1 MKQVTQ
7 HFRTGKLA
15 VQELPAPSCRPGW
28 LVVATRASLISVGTE
43 KMLTEFASASLA
55 RKAVA
60 RPDLVRQV
68 VDKVRREGLVS
79 TLDKVRTKLDTPIP
93 LGYSCAGRVLEVGSG
108 VELAHGDRVACAG
121 AGWANHAEYNLVPKN
136 LCVRMPDGVDDED
149 ASFVTLG
156 AIALQGVRQAQ
167 PTLGERIVVV
177 GLGPLGLLTVQL
189 LKANGCRVFGF
200 DPVPERAR
208 LACQLGADATGH
220 EGLIEG
226 VVAFTRGFGA
236 DAVIITASTKSD
248 EPVNT
253 AAEIARFKARIV
265 VVGFVGMNLRR
276 DLYYKKEL
284 DLRLSMSYGPGRYDP
299 TYEEHGQDYPI
310 GYVRWTEQ
318 RNMQAF
324 LELVRDGRVTP
335 KALITHRFAVQ
346 EAEQAYALLAG
357 QEPHLGIVL
366 TYPEDRAAA
375 PLRQIRVSAAPARVQ
390 TATVGVGFIG
400 AGNFARS
407 VLLPQV
413 ARNAGLRLTSVAT
426 ATGMSG
432 RHVAD
437 KYGFCQATT
446 DYRQI
451 LDDPDTDAV
460 FIVTRH
466 ASHAPIACDAL
477 RAGKAVFLE
486 KPLACDLAQLIEV
499 VSAAEATGGRLMV
512 GFNRR
517 FAPQIRQAKA
527 CMEDQTTPLVALYR
541 VNAGSIPNDSWVVG
555 EEGGGRIIG
564 EVCHFVDTLQ
574 FLIGAEPAAVHAIHA
589 ADHRDA
595 VSIQMT
601 FANGSIGTI
610 VYSSLG
616 DPSFPKEHIELFG
629 AGRIAVIDDFRDAK
643 FVTDGVHKRNRLW
656 RRDKGIA
663 GEIAAF
669 FRSLRTGEPMPVPLA
684 SLVLTT
690 LTTFAIEESLRTA
703 AAVEVTD
710 IIAGPDGMPLRRP
723 SHGEFG

>member
-7 HFRTGKLA
+7 HLRTGKLA
-15 VQELPAPSCRPGW
+15 VQDLPAPGCRPGW
-28 LVVATRASLISVGTE
+28 LVVATRASLISAGTE
-43 KMLTEFASASLA
+43 KMLMDLASASLA
-55 RKAVA
+55 GKAMA

-68 VDKVRREGLVS
+68 VDKVRREGLAP

-93 LGYSCAGRVLEVGSG
+93 LGYSCAGRVLDVGAG
-108 VELAHGDRVACAG
+108 VDLTRGERVACAG

-136 LCVRMPDGVDDED
+136 LCVRIPDGIDDED

-156 AIALQGVRQAQ
+156 AIAMQGIRQAQ
-167 PTLGERIVVV
+167 PTLGERIVVM
-177 GLGPLGLLTVQL
+177 GLGLLGLLTVQL
-189 LKANGCRVFGF
+189 LKANGCRVLGF
-200 DPVPERAR
+200 DPAPERAR
-208 LACQLGADATGH
+208 LACQLGADAARH
-220 EGLIEG
+220 EGFAEG
-226 VVAFTRGFGA
+226 VKAFTGGVGA

-253 AAEIARFKARIV
+253 AAEIARSKGRIV

-276 DLYYKKEL
+276 DLYYRKEL

-299 TYEEHGQDYPI
+299 RYEEHGQDYPI
-310 GYVRWTEQ
+310 AYVRWTEQ

-324 LELVRDGRVTP
+324 LELVRDGQVTP
-335 KALITHRFAVQ
+335 KALTTHRFTIH
-346 EAEQAYALLAG
+346 EAENAYALLAG
-357 QEPHLGIVL
+357 QEPKLGIVL

-375 PLRQIRVSAAPARVQ
+375 PLRQIRIDHAPARAH
-390 TATVGVGFIG
+390 TAPIGVGFIG

-407 VLLPQV
+407 VLLPQI
-413 ARNAGLRLTSVAT
+413 ARMSGLRLTSVAT
-426 ATGMSG
+426 ATGMSAG
-432 RHVAD
+432 HVAR
-437 KYGFCQATT
+437 KYGFGQVTT
-446 DYRQI
+446 DYHEI
-451 LDDPDTDAV
+451 LDDPATDAV

-477 RAGKAVFLE
+477 RAGKAVFVE
-486 KPLACDLAQLIEV
+486 KPLACELAQLSEI
-499 VSAAEATGGRLMV
+499 VSTAEATGGRLMV

-527 CMEDQTTPLVALYR
+527 AVENRAAPLVALYR
-541 VNAGSIPNDSWVVG
+541 VNAGSVPQDSWLVD

-574 FLIGAEPAAVHAIHA
+574 FLIGAEPASVQAVHAA
-589 ADHRDA
+589 GHRDA
-595 VSIQMT
+595 LSIQMT
-601 FANGSIGTI
+601 FADGSIGTI

-616 DPSFPKEHIELFG
+616 DPSFPKEYIELLG
-629 AGRIAVIDDFRDAK
+629 AGRVVVIDDFREARL
-643 FVTDGVHKRNRLW
+643 VADGRHKRHRL
-656 RRDKGIA
+656 RRQDKGIT

-669 FRSLRTGEPMPVPLA
+669 FDSLRTGEPMPVPLD

-703 AAVEVTD
+703 APVEVRQA
-710 IIAGPDGMPLRRP
+710 IAGLEGTPLRP
-723 SHGEFG
+723 PPPVEPG